1 MEKVGVEGVDVENG
15 RVCGVRTTEGD
26 IKCKIFIN
34 CAGQV
39 MQYLWVMQLPV
50 GDVATL
56 VVAASDLSAL
66 LAWGLH
72 ETDVGFAPRGVKL

>member
-1 MEKVGVEGVDVENG
+1 MTSSARSSSTVQDRYN
-15 RVCGVRTTEGD
+15 
-26 IKCKIFIN
+26 
-34 CAGQV
+34 
-39 MQYLWVMQLPV
+39 VMQLPV

-72 ETDVGFAPRGVKL
+72 GTDVGFAPHRVKLESFEV